1 MGIRD
6 QGRRAR
12 LDGRISRDRARRDVL
27 SLESGDRCRCKRRL
41 GALHVQLS
49 VRRSGKSKVDRV
61 DDRDIRDIFRT
72 SNNSSRANDDEKG
85 ESPSLIKRTP
95 CSLYLWHMRESTR
108 CGELAQLPFC
118 RLVRFGGSGV
128 RRTEVHRGDLND
140 RRS

>member
-61 DDRDIRDIFRT
+61 DDRDIRDIIRT
-72 SNNSSRANDDEKG
+72 SKNSSRANDDEKG

-95 CSLYLWHMRESTR
+95 CA
-108 CGELAQLPFC
+108 LA
-118 RLVRFGGSGV
+118 
-128 RRTEVHRGDLND
+128 HA
-140 RRS
+140 